1 MFSQHQPIAVQ
12 ALCKA
17 EVVPAAALHE
27 EAASDVGR
35 HGYISA
41 APERRPGAGEVA
53 LGSDVR
59 FVVVVAVSRAPNKL
73 LSRVPITA
81 GGIRH
86 PWMLA
91 WAMGDA

>member
-27 EAASDVGR
+27 GAASDVGR

-41 APERRPGAGEVA
+41 APEVCYLSWLMRAVFPAKTPRCWESSIGE
-53 LGSDVR
+53 
-59 FVVVVAVSRAPNKL
+59 
-73 LSRVPITA
+73 
-81 GGIRH
+81 
-86 PWMLA
+86 
-91 WAMGDA
+91 